1 MTSVYQIPLTPNAQ
15 HFDVTLNGTN
25 YEMRLVWNSIANC
38 WVLDL
43 SDTSGNPIAQGLP
56 LIDGADILQQLN
68 YLGIGGALMVD
79 VTPSY
84 ASLGTAGQ
92 LFFLTP

>member
-1 MTSVYQIPLTPNAQ
+1 MTSVFQIPLSPVAQ
-15 HFDVTLNGTN
+15 HFDVNLNGTN

-43 SDTSGNPIAQGLP
+43 SDAVGQPLAQGLP
-56 LIDGADILQQLN
+56 LIDGADILQQLD
-68 YLGIGGALMVD
+68 YLGLGGALIVD
-79 VTPSY
+79 VTPTFEG
-84 ASLGTAGQ
+84 LGTVGQ